1 MIKNGRTFRKDVKIV
16 RRGLKEFDKILHGQM
31 RHIFARG
38 ILVSCI
44 SYIPVIMSSVIINE
58 LVTKQRFNHLL
69 FLSIFAAFIM
79 FVLTIMKIIEEK
91 KIAVGFSH
99 LFSSHEI
106 YLTNRSY
113 ILPYE
118 SLESNEVR
126 ELREQVSG
134 SINVSGAGMASLYW
148 DTDIVFT
155 NLCSALIAIV
165 LCFWYVKEI
174 VIWDYSTHSRL
185 TSSIVVILAL
195 FALVIVCS
203 VVSCKMTSK
212 RFDSN
217 FEVFTNGSKYNR
229 YGEFYTIKYLSN
241 ENAALDTRIF
251 GQKETIINESQE
263 KCYSKFADG
272 QIKEM
277 KAINKYDGIKLLCTC
292 LCGSIVYLLIAQ
304 QATLGAIS
312 AGSIVMIYA
321 AVTMLI
327 NSLSEIAQ
335 IMTDLR
341 NNNVHLLN
349 FFKYMDLE
357 DDSELV
363 DDQKTADEVSST
375 ADTIE
380 FRNVSFKYPGSDNLV
395 LENINLTISKGE
407 KIAIVGENGS
417 GKTTLIKLLCR
428 LYQPTQGTI
437 LLNGKDIKSY
447 PFSEYIKHISTVFQD
462 FSLFAFSVAEN
473 IAASNNYDENKVL
486 ECLEKVGLGKKISTY
501 DKGIRQ
507 PLLNGFDEEG
517 VDLSG
522 GEAQKVAIARAIYKD
537 TDIMILDEPTS
548 ALDPLAEHENF
559 KKFYEITSG
568 KTAIFISHRLSSCR
582 MADRIIVL
590 DCGKV
595 IQSGSHEA
603 LLLKRDEK
611 YYEMWNAQA
620 QYYS

>member
-1 MIKNGRTFRKDVKIV
+1 
-16 RRGLKEFDKILHGQM
+16 
-31 RHIFARG
+31 
-38 ILVSCI
+38 
-44 SYIPVIMSSVIINE
+44 
-58 LVTKQRFNHLL
+58 
-69 FLSIFAAFIM
+69 
-79 FVLTIMKIIEEK
+79 
-91 KIAVGFSH
+91 
-99 LFSSHEI
+99 
-106 YLTNRSY
+106 
-113 ILPYE
+113 
-118 SLESNEVR
+118 
-126 ELREQVSG
+126 
-134 SINVSGAGMASLYW
+134 
-148 DTDIVFT
+148 
-155 NLCSALIAIV
+155 
-165 LCFWYVKEI
+165 
-174 VIWDYSTHSRL
+174 
-185 TSSIVVILAL
+185 
-195 FALVIVCS
+195 
-203 VVSCKMTSK
+203 
-212 RFDSN
+212 
-217 FEVFTNGSKYNR
+217 
-229 YGEFYTIKYLSN
+229 
-241 ENAALDTRIF
+241 
-251 GQKETIINESQE
+251 
-263 KCYSKFADG
+263 
-272 QIKEM
+272 M